1 MVVVADSSVITGLL
15 ALRKIVLLNSV
26 FGQVLITNSV
36 HKELSSLKEFGYD
49 IENLNKPWIKI
60 ADIRNFEHRNF
71 LLKRLDPGEA
81 DSIILSIEKN
91 ADFLL
96 MDERKGRKIAKE
108 IGLQVVGLVGILI
121 QAKRNGLIHNLKS
134 ELQLLTS
141 KLEFRMSRE
150 LIERALK
157 EVGEI

>member
-1 MVVVADSSVITGLL
+1 VVVVADSSVITGLL
-15 ALRKIVLLNSV
+15 ALRKIELLHFI

-36 HKELSSLKEFGYD
+36 NKELSSLKDFGYD
-49 IENLNKPWIKI
+49 IKNLDKSWIKI
-60 ADIRNFEHRNF
+60 AEIENFEQRNI

-81 DSIILSIEKN
+81 DSIILAIEKN

-96 MDERKGRKIAKE
+96 MDEKKGRKIAKE

-121 QAKRNGLIHNLKS
+121 QSKKLGLILSLKS
-134 ELQLLTS
+134 ELQFLTS
-141 KLEFRMSRE
+141 KLEFRMSDE

-157 EVGEI
+157 EVGEQ